1 MAEFASKAMEETNPR
16 QRYVAL
22 TNLGKELS
30 GDIENIIE
38 ACNELI
44 KSRDINSD
52 KPIRYTGFIEY
63 YNKHEGHF
71 SNIEDSI
78 CLLMEYLDDVKDF
91 ESSPSCTWAEWEK
104 QIKQRNQLVK
114 SPSKPK
120 KYTPDESRHI
130 ACVCNKERRKRDDY
144 REKKFGRYIWHKELK
159 NYFFYRLCR
168 KIVRMDDSIKATK
181 LREFL
186 QKTFLY
192 ISLNNEANVLKAEL
206 SMLGIEVNVR
216 KDKSAENTEITSIKD
231 DSVFTERAKIY
242 FNKAIEA
249 KFMEEKEDGGYK
261 WLYNKGSKVS
271 LGYFI
276 QKVYCPNNTG
286 KIPETGINKLFHT
299 TRLSS
304 SITQLNDAKPQKW
317 REDIDNLFIDD
328 KHL

>member
-1 MAEFASKAMEETNPR
+1 MDIKTLAELASKAMKETNPQ

-30 GDIENIIE
+30 GDIGNIIE

-144 REKKFGRYIWHKELK
+144 REKKFGRYMWHRELK
-159 NYFFYRLCR
+159 DYFFYRLCR
-168 KIVRMDDSIKATK
+168 EIVRVDDSIKATK
-181 LREFL
+181 LRELL

-192 ISLNNEANVLKAEL
+192 ISLNNEKAMAKKEL
-206 SMLGIEVNVR
+206 SLFG
-216 KDKSAENTEITSIKD
+216 KSVMNLQLKD
-231 DSVFTERAKIY
+231 DKFLFTDRANKY
-242 FNKAIEA
+242 FEKAIE
-249 KFMEEKEDGGYK
+249 KGFIEK
-261 WLYNKGSKVS
+261 NKDKYRWKYDNGSLVS
-271 LGYFI
+271 LACFLN
-276 QKVYCPNNTG
+276 KVYIKDECSKTPY
-286 KIPETGINKLFHT
+286 KRLEELFGVKYLAQT
-299 TRLSS
+299 TYNALSS
-304 SITQLNDAKPQKW
+304 KEQKW
-317 REDIDNLFIDD
+317 KPTIDSFFEE
-328 KHL
+328 